1 MSRFHNLL
9 RINLSDRSFTNEE
22 IPAEYEKKY
31 LGGKGLATFYLVN
44 ELKPNI
50 DPLGADNKFI
60 IGAGPLCGTT
70 APASSRY
77 EIVTKSP
84 LTGIYLDCNSGGHLA
99 QEVKSAGHD
108 LIIIEGVSESPVII
122 YINNSSVSFPDAS
135 DIWGEYIYE
144 TENHVR
150 RLLKDPGLRI
160 MAIGPAGENLVRFAS
175 VSNDYSRQA
184 ARGGSGAVLGSKKV
198 KAIAIRGSRDIPLAN
213 HSSFLRAVEKADRI
227 IFENPWVPLQR
238 RYGTARSV
246 APVNAAGLLPVNN
259 FAGGKLESV
268 EAIDEVACEKLTVKR
283 LSCGECP
290 VACAKGYAR
299 DNISLEGPEYETI
312 ALFGPNLGIT
322 DPATIA
328 EFNYYCNQYGMD
340 TISAGALLGAYF
352 ASGLAESGKGKRP
365 GSQAGSQASRM
376 VGHQPPSRMAGRQP
390 PGRQAIIELL
400 GDIAYRRG
408 IGRTLAGGLRSA
420 GKELKITHL
429 MPEIKGLGL
438 PAYDPRGTDGT
449 ALVYMTADRGACH
462 LRSWPLGRELSG
474 EIDKDDPSA
483 VVAFV
488 KRQQDEK
495 AAEESLIVC
504 QFAYGIGLLNGI
516 LAELVN
522 EATGEDWDLE
532 KMRLAGERCWNIS
545 RLFNNREGISRK
557 DDYLPEKF
565 AVEGIA
571 AGPLKGRKVDRQKQ
585 DLLLDEY
592 YRRRGWTKEGIP
604 EPATLKRLGIEEII

>member
-9 RINLSDRSFTNEE
+9 RINLSDRSFINEE
-22 IPAEYEKKY
+22 IPPEYEKKY
-31 LGGKGLATFYLVN
+31 LGGKGLATFYLAN
-44 ELKPNI
+44 ELKPHI

-108 LIIIEGVSESPVII
+108 LIIIEGVSESAVII
-122 YINNSSVSFPDAS
+122 YINNSSVSFLDAS
-135 DIWGEYIYE
+135 DVWGEYIYE

-150 RLLKDPGLRI
+150 RLLKDPALRI

-213 HSSFLRAVEKADRI
+213 HSSFLRAVEKANRI

-238 RYGTARSV
+238 RYGTPRSV

-259 FAGGKLESV
+259 FTGGNLESV
-268 EAIDEVACEKLTVKR
+268 AVIDEVAWEKLTVKR

-290 VACAKGYAR
+290 VACSKGYAR

-322 DPATIA
+322 DPAEIA

-352 ASGLAESGKGKRP
+352 ASGLSEAGKDKRAGRKAP
-365 GSQAGSQASRM
+365 GSEPPYRQPGSRS
-376 VGHQPPSRMAGRQP
+376 PSRR
-390 PGRQAIIELL
+390 AIIELL
-400 GDIAYRRG
+400 GNIAYRRG
-408 IGRTLAGGLRSA
+408 IGHTLARGLRSA
-420 GKELKITHL
+420 GEELKITHL

-488 KRQQDEK
+488 KKQQDEK

-545 RLFNNREGISRK
+545 RLFNNREGITRK
-557 DDYLPEKF
+557 DDYLPQKF

-571 AGPLKGRKVDRQKQ
+571 AGPLKGRKVDREKQ

-604 EPATLKRLGIEEII
+604 ESATLNRLGIEGII

>member
-1 MSRFHNLL
+1 M
-9 RINLSDRSFTNEE
+9 T
-22 IPAEYEKKY
+22 
-31 LGGKGLATFYLVN
+31 
-44 ELKPNI
+44 
-50 DPLGADNKFI
+50 
-60 IGAGPLCGTT
+60 
-70 APASSRY
+70 
-77 EIVTKSP
+77 
-84 LTGIYLDCNSGGHLA
+84 
-99 QEVKSAGHD
+99 
-108 LIIIEGVSESPVII
+108 
-122 YINNSSVSFPDAS
+122 
-135 DIWGEYIYE
+135 
-144 TENHVR
+144 
-150 RLLKDPGLRI
+150 
-160 MAIGPAGENLVRFAS
+160 IGPAGENLVRFAS

-213 HSSFLRAVEKADRI
+213 HSSFLRAVEKANRI

-238 RYGTARSV
+238 RYGTPRSV
-246 APVNAAGLLPVNN
+246 SPVNAAGLLPVNN
-259 FAGGKLESV
+259 FAGGDLESV
-268 EAIDEVACEKLTVKR
+268 EEIDEVAWEKLTVKR

-322 DPATIA
+322 DPAAIA

-352 ASGLAESGKGKRP
+352 ASGLPEAGKHKKPGRGSP
-365 GSQAGSQASRM
+365 GSQTGRMASR
-376 VGHQPPSRMAGRQP
+376 QPPSRQP
-390 PGRQAIIELL
+390 PSRRTIIELL

-408 IGRTLAGGLRSA
+408 IGHTLARGLRSA
-420 GKELKITHL
+420 GEELKITHL

-488 KRQQDEK
+488 KKQQDEK

-516 LAELVN
+516 LAELVD

-532 KMRLAGERCWNIS
+532 KMRLAGERSWNIS
-545 RLFNNREGISRK
+545 RLFNNREGITRK

-571 AGPLKGRKVDRQKQ
+571 AGPLKGRKVDREKQ

-604 EPATLKRLGIEEII
+604 EPAVLKRLGIEGII

>member
-9 RINLSDRSFTNEE
+9 RINLSDRSFANEE
-22 IPAEYEKKY
+22 IPSEYEKKY
-31 LGGKGLATFYLVN
+31 LGGKGLATFYLAN
-44 ELKPNI
+44 ELKPRI

-60 IGAGPLCGTT
+60 IAAGPLCGTT

-99 QEVKSAGHD
+99 QEVKAAGHD

-122 YINNSSVSFPDAS
+122 YINNSSVTFLDAS

-175 VSNDYSRQA
+175 VSNDYSRQT

-213 HSSFLRAVEKADRI
+213 HSSFLRAVEKANRI

-238 RYGTARSV
+238 RYGTPRSV

-259 FAGGKLESV
+259 FAGGDLESV
-268 EAIDEVACEKLTVKR
+268 EAIDEIAWEKLTVKR

-290 VACAKGYAR
+290 VACSKGYAR

-322 DPATIA
+322 DPAEIA

-352 ASGLAESGKGKRP
+352 ASGLAETGRQPP
-365 GSQAGSQASRM
+365 GS
-376 VGHQPPSRMAGRQP
+376 QP

-400 GDIAYRRG
+400 GDIAYQRG
-408 IGRTLAGGLRSA
+408 IGHILARGLRSA
-420 GKELKITHL
+420 GEELKITRL

-488 KRQQDEK
+488 KNQQDEK

-545 RLFNNREGISRK
+545 RLFNNREGITRK
-557 DDYLPEKF
+557 DDYLPKKF
-565 AVEGIA
+565 AVEEIA
-571 AGPLKGRKVDRQKQ
+571 AGPLKGRKVDRKKQ

-604 EPATLKRLGIEEII
+604 EPATLKRLGIEEIF